1 MAEEY
6 DLIAVG
12 RISVDLFAQ
21 ELNTSFAEPQTFT
34 KSIGGSPTNV
44 AIATARLGL
53 KSAIITKVGVDAL
66 GGYVKNKLTEYGVDT
81 SFVNAAESGL
91 TPVVLASQD
100 PPEDPKIIFHRQP
113 SAPDTQL
120 LTSDLDEQSLINAK
134 NFWVSACALSSG
146 STAESISQWLEVR
159 AKKTETIIDLD
170 YRPLF
175 WKNPEQACVAIAA
188 ALELCTIAIGNI
200 AECEIAIGIKDP
212 QDAASEF
219 LNRGISLAI
228 IKMGGN
234 GVLLASQNERILVPP
249 LPIKLVCGLGAGDAF
264 GGALI
269 YGLSKGW
276 GLQEIGEFA
285 NAAGAYLASELMC
298 SDAMPTEAQLRKFIT
313 KFALTEGSAN

>member
-6 DLIAVG
+6 DLITVG

-44 AIATARLGL
+44 AVAAARLGL
-53 KSAIITKVGVDAL
+53 KSAIVTKVGVDAL

-120 LTSDLDEQSLINAK
+120 LPSDLDEHALMNAK
-134 NFWVSACALSSG
+134 NFWVSACALSAG
-146 STAESISQWLEVR
+146 STAESISQWLKIR
-159 AKKTETIIDLD
+159 GKKPETIIDLD
-170 YRPLF
+170 YRPSF
-175 WKNPEQACVAIAA
+175 WKNPEQARVATAA

-200 AECEIAIGIKDP
+200 AECDVAIGITDP
-212 QDAASEF
+212 QNAASEF
-219 LNRGISLAI
+219 LNRGLSLAI

-234 GVLLASQNERILVPP
+234 GVLLATQSERIVLPP

-276 GLQEIGEFA
+276 SLQVIGEFA

-298 SDAMPTEAQLRKFIT
+298 SDAMPTEAELRGFIA
-313 KFALTEGSAN
+313 KFAVTKDGDN